1 MPQSPILYSQ
11 QTSHQRFPSMSLFL
25 LLVVIAL
32 VLAIIS
38 LIKPSWPLLPV
49 AVILIAIA
57 LLISRQGF

>member
-1 MPQSPILYSQ
+1 
-11 QTSHQRFPSMSLFL
+11 MSLFL